1 MKVNQK
7 LSVSQDIIIIILKFG
22 LFSIF
27 NFNFLGSVV
36 GPGALRNTG
45 KTRTQCGYG

>member
-22 LFSIF
+22 LFSIS
-27 NFNFLGSVV
+27 NFNFLGGSVGV
-36 GPGALRNTG
+36 GAHRNTR
-45 KTRTQCGYG
+45 KTRTQCGYR

>member
-22 LFSIF
+22 LFSIS
-27 NFNFLGSVV
+27 NFNFLGGSVGV
-36 GPGALRNTG
+36 DVH
-45 KTRTQCGYG
+45 